1 MKKNMGTLD
10 RIIRIAVAVIIG
22 VLYFTGVISGLTAI
36 VLMVIAAVFILTSFV
51 GFCPLYALIGINSSG
66 KGKERTDAA
75 A

>member
-36 VLMVIAAVFILTSFV
+36 VLIVIAAVFILTSFV
-51 GFCPLYALIGINSSG
+51 GFCPLYALTGINSSG